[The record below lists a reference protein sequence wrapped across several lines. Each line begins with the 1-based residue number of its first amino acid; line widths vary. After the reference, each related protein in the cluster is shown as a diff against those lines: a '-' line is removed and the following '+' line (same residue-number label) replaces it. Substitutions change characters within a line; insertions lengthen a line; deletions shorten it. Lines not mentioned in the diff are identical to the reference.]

1 MATATE
7 AATATQHM
15 GMVTAP
21 VTTIR
26 LMGPT
31 ELHITPLSDA
41 ISMPLLPVSIVIV
54 IGTNAESV
62 RALGQPGRS
71 VSCRGCRPARSSA
84 TYQINA
90 AYCSRHL
97 NPAR

>member
-1 MATATE
+1 MATVTAIPLMAMDMVTAIRLMGTATE
-7 AATATQHM
+7 A
-15 GMVTAP
+15 

-84 TYQINA
+84 TDQINA
-90 AYCSRHL
+90 AYC
-97 NPAR
+97 